1 MREMRRDRR
10 ALSEIV
16 GTLFLVLIVVA
27 AATAFAAFVAG
38 YQSQVQAQE
47 AVAHDRSLESLKV
60 LDVTPV
66 RDTNLSAP
74 NDWATLNF
82 TVTSLDSNP
91 TIIDSLS
98 LNKNPVRNYTA
109 IALNLTTGDYQTISV
124 EALGDLTIGPREQ
137 FNIILSVIPNTAAS
151 SMYNPAPLSTTSYI
165 QLDMFT
171 AYSNDFSAVFVPPT
185 PIVVINYLSTDSGT
199 GIVNIPILDGSDS
212 LQPGNSTLE
221 SWNWTITNLTNVVH
235 PTWNVYGEQTEVTNF
250 TVSDVYLIVLTV
262 QDSDGLM
269 GTTYPGLTF
278 TYTG

>member
-1 MREMRRDRR
+1 MHSMRQNRR

-47 AVAHDRSLESLKV
+47 AVAHDRSLESPKV

-66 RDTNLSAP
+66 RDTNLAAP

-124 EALGDLTIGPREQ
+124 EALGDLTIGPRE
-137 FNIILSVIPNTAAS
+137 
-151 SMYNPAPLSTTSYI
+151 
-165 QLDMFT
+165 
-171 AYSNDFSAVFVPPT
+171 
-185 PIVVINYLSTDSGT
+185 
-199 GIVNIPILDGSDS
+199 
-212 LQPGNSTLE
+212 
-221 SWNWTITNLTNVVH
+221 
-235 PTWNVYGEQTEVTNF
+235 
-250 TVSDVYLIVLTV
+250 
-262 QDSDGLM
+262 
-269 GTTYPGLTF
+269 
-278 TYTG
+278 